1 MVLLDNNMKE
11 ADILK
16 AVSDYKS
23 RKINTAGLR
32 RIARSFKKQFLGMN
46 MDQRHKLVLSL
57 YKKKE
62 DGTDL
67 LATYI
72 VNLGIDEITPDRFP
86 ILDLYTDNF
95 TGWGVTDDFCL
106 NVIQPLLLKYPRQ
119 ILSLLKKWNK
129 SENPWKRRA
138 SVVAFVRK
146 IGESGKFTDNCMELC
161 GNLLRDPERLVKQG
175 VGWALKDT
183 LRGDRERIIKYIVDL
198 RKLGV
203 PSTITLYAIRDLKGK
218 ERLEVLKYPLHQ

>member
-1 MVLLDNNMKE
+1 MIE
-11 ADILK
+11 EEILK
-16 AVSDYKS
+16 TVDVYKS
-23 RKINTAGLR
+23 RKINTAKLR
-32 RIARSFKKQFLGMN
+32 SVARSFKKRLLGMSE
-46 MDQRHKLVLSL
+46 DERHRLALSL
-57 YKKKE
+57 YKNKQ

-67 LATYI
+67 FATYI
-72 VNLGIDEITPDRFP
+72 VNLGINEVTPDRFQ

-106 NVIQPLLLKYPRQ
+106 NVIQPLLLKYHQ
-119 ILSLLKKWNK
+119 EVLSLLRKWNK

-146 IGESGKFTDNCMELC
+146 IGESGKFTEDCLELC
-161 GNLLRDPERLVKQG
+161 GNLLNDPERLVKQG

-183 LRGDRERIIKYIVDL
+183 LRGDKERIIKYIIDL

-203 PSTITLYAIRDLKGK
+203 SSTITLYAIRDLKGK
-218 ERLEVLKYPLHQ
+218 ERLEVLKYPLRH